1 VANRTGTD
9 TGRRSEAPWS
19 RSLRQARRD
28 PRTMIGVGV
37 VGVVILMALL
47 ASLLSP
53 YDPNKPDYAATL
65 SAPGRTHWV
74 GTDELGRDILSR
86 IIWGA
91 RASLLVGIISVGGA
105 LLTGSLIGL
114 VAGYLGGI
122 ADSALMRS
130 MDVIFAFPSILL
142 ALAITATLGPS
153 LANAMIAI
161 AIVYVPVFARLAR
174 GQVLLIRE
182 LAYIEASRA
191 LGKRVRAILMHDV
204 VPNIMG
210 PLVIQGSLLF
220 ASAII
225 TESYLSFLGLGIQ
238 PPAPSWGSM
247 LKTAIGYLGQ
257 APWMAWFPGLA
268 IFCAVLGFNVLGDGL
283 RDILDPRKG

>member
-1 VANRTGTD
+1 
-9 TGRRSEAPWS
+9 
-19 RSLRQARRD
+19 
-28 PRTMIGVGV
+28 MIGVGV
-37 VGVVILMALL
+37 VGVVILMAIF

-65 SAPGRTHWV
+65 AAPGRTHWV

-105 LLTGSLIGL
+105 LLAGSLIGL

-122 ADSALMRS
+122 ADSVLMRT

-182 LAYIEASRA
+182 LAYIEAGRV